1 MKKLTIEITDEA
13 ALKEAFPQ
21 LFTTETIVREVV
33 DKSKL
38 RKLANAYHEA
48 GAAVPGVNAY
58 YASEQEADGVQ

>member
-13 ALKEAFPQ
+13 ALKAAFPQ

-38 RKLANAYHEA
+38 RKLANAYHEV
-48 GAAVPGVNAY
+48 GTQIPGVTAY
-58 YASEQEADGVQ
+58 YASEQETDGVQ